1 MSQPR
6 FEIRCLDFE
15 GMQTPIGWAQ
25 AEGWNPGLDDHRS
38 FYATDAQGFLGGWL
52 EGRIIATISAVS
64 YGGRFGFIGF
74 YIVDPEFRGQGYG
87 RKIWEAALERLQ
99 GQCLG
104 LDGVVAQQDFYRR
117 SGFELAHRNIRMQGS
132 ANSFPESGLAGLDEI
147 SATALYEYDRR
158 HFGFERPQ
166 FLKAWLN
173 QDHGLVRIS
182 LHGNAIQ
189 GYGVI
194 RKCYAGYKIGPLFA
208 NDRSIAEDILQA
220 LISAIPAG
228 ETFYLD
234 IPESNLHALRLC
246 ETYGMS
252 PVFET
257 ARMYKGPAPRLPLD
271 NIFGITSF
279 ELG

>member
-15 GMQTPIGWAQ
+15 GTRIPIGWAQ
-25 AEGWNPGLDDHRS
+25 AEGWNPGLDDRRS

-52 EGRIIATISAVS
+52 GQKIIATISAVS

-87 RKIWEAALERLQ
+87 RKIWDAALERLR

-117 SGFELAHRNIRMQGS
+117 SGFELAHRNIRMQGR
-132 ANSFPESGLAGLDEI
+132 ANSFPESGLAGLNEI

-158 HFGFERPQ
+158 QFGFERPQ

-182 LHGNAIQ
+182 LHGDAIQ

-194 RKCYAGYKIGPLFA
+194 RKCHTGYKIGPLFA

-234 IPESNLHALRLC
+234 IPEPNLQALRLC
-246 ETYGMS
+246 EAYGMS

-257 ARMYKGPAPRLPLD
+257 ARMYKGPAPRLPLH

-279 ELG
+279 ELS